1 MIQQVE
7 FPDCSFWQGV
17 INWDKMGNAVIIRG
31 GQNVWVDTKFEV
43 NRAEA
48 HKRGMAWGIYWFYD
62 DRVSPSAQADT
73 LARLFESGQPQPTM
87 EIFCDW
93 ESTFNGKYSGV
104 KNVVAFMQR
113 VEQLLPWAKI
123 GIYTGYYFFMANT
136 NAVLNISQL
145 NYLKT
150 KPLWLAWYSSSFAS
164 VKIPRPWTS
173 VTHWQYGTP
182 ARGAEFGV
190 SSIEI
195 DMNWYNG
202 TQEEFTQRY
211 GGVVITPPTEAQLMA
226 WKGTTL
232 DSIPVRTAI
241 DGGAIS
247 PYLAKGTPISGDA
260 VDGTWLHMTAPRIGW
275 VNAGM
280 NQTKVSW
287 QTVTVTPPPP
297 PPPPSTVLTPFTL
310 TVDGH
315 KPFSGNLEKL

>member
-1 MIQQVE
+1 MYIPTFARGKSCSTLCIKATTFLTPE
-7 FPDCSFWQGV
+7 YFPP
-17 INWDKMGNAVIIRG
+17 
-31 GQNVWVDTKFEV
+31 NVLSQSQKISIV
-43 NRAEA
+43 
-48 HKRGMAWGIYWFYD
+48 GCGCYWFYD
-62 DRVSPSAQADT
+62 DRVSPGAQADT

-93 ESTFNGKYSGV
+93 ESTFGGKYSGV

-113 VEQLLPWAKI
+113 VEQLLPWAKV
-123 GIYTGYYFFMANT
+123 GMYTGYYFFMANT

-150 KPLWLAWYSSSFAS
+150 KPLWLAWYSSSFAN
-164 VKIPRPWTS
+164 VKIPRPWTN
-173 VTHWQYGTP
+173 VTYWQYGTP

-211 GGVVITPPTEAQLMA
+211 GGVVITPPTEAQMAA
-226 WKGTTL
+226 WKGITL

-260 VDGTWLHMTAPRIGW
+260 VDGTWLHMTAPRVGW
-275 VNAGM
+275 VNAGA

-297 PPPPSTVLTPFTL
+297 PSTTLTPFTL